1 MCLFAHCRVN
11 DVLGVD
17 GHRRFEG
24 LASAVNFH
32 SQVHIRLERYGLALE
47 LFYIQVEVLFS
58 KFCPFRLVC
67 LMSLRRVVIWNL
79 FQQDDVCGLV
89 KIDFFKD
96 QLLESFNF
104 VLDVYIKLPDVI
116 RIIRRLLGRFFV

>member
-11 DVLGVD
+11 DVFGVD

-58 KFCPFRLVC
+58 KFCPFRLVGQ
-67 LMSLRRVVIWNL
+67 LSLRRVRWVGVRHL
-79 FQQDDVCGLV
+79 LEQDDVSGLV

-96 QLLESFNF
+96 QLLLFSWHIY
-104 VLDVYIKLPDVI
+104 LRY
-116 RIIRRLLGRFFV
+116 